1 MGAAPI
7 LAPEELRFLRL
18 LHENGVDYLVVG
30 LAAAA
35 LQGAPLVT
43 QDVDLWFRD
52 LSDPG
57 LAEALRQ
64 VGGAYV
70 PPTGL
75 HPPTLAG
82 SAVRLF
88 DVVVH
93 LHGLRTF
100 EEEMAEAGRVELEGV
115 SVPVLPL
122 ARIIASKR
130 ALGREKDRRVLP
142 VLEEALEVLRER
154 SKRSK

>member
-7 LAPEELRFLRL
+7 LSPDELRFLRL
-18 LHENGVDYLVVG
+18 LHDKGVDYLVVG

-57 LAEALRQ
+57 LAEALQ
-64 VGGAYV
+64 EVGGAYV
-70 PPTGL
+70 PPVGL
-75 HPPTLAG
+75 SPPTLAG

-88 DVVVH
+88 DLVVH
-93 LHGLRTF
+93 LHGLRAF
-100 EEEMAEAGRVELEGV
+100 SEEKAEAGTVDVEGIP
-115 SVPVLPL
+115 VPVLPL

-130 ALGREKDRRVLP
+130 ALGREKDKLVLP
-142 VLEEALEVLRER
+142 LLDEVLRVQQHR
-154 SKRSK
+154 GKA